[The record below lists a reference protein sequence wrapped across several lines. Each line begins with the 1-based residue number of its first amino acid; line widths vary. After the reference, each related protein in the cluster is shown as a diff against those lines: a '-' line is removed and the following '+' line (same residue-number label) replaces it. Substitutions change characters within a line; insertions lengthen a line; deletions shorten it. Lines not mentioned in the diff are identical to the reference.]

1 MAGFLL
7 IGGAG
12 FIGSHLT
19 HRLAGDGH
27 DVVVVDDRR
36 RYVEGAA
43 GGHEAVHAWREAQ
56 LLCGARVHEA
66 TAGDGAAL
74 HALVA
79 EHRPEVVVQLA
90 NLPLATVARDDP
102 AHARASIVDAT
113 DGVLDAIAAGG
124 GVRRFTYVS
133 SSMVYG
139 DFAREPMPEDGPCRP
154 REAYGRL
161 KLEAEQLVRRRGAQ
175 LGLEVT
181 VVRPSAVYGPGDAHG
196 RFIQRLAAAAR
207 DRRTLVLTGG
217 GLTRL
222 DFTAVADLAGGIAA
236 ASTQIAGAGAT
247 FNLSRGEARS
257 LADAVDIARACGYE
271 VDVRVEPAV
280 DALRPRRGSLD
291 IARAR
296 DRLGYDPAT
305 SLEAGHAAYLE
316 AVAGS
321 AAVPA

>member
-19 HRLAGDGH
+19 HRLIGDGH
-27 DVVVVDDRR
+27 EVTVVDDRR
-36 RYVEGAA
+36 RYTHAA
-43 GGHEAVHAWREAQ
+43 AAGHEAVHAWREAH
-56 LLCGARVHEA
+56 LLRGARVQEA
-66 TAGDGAAL
+66 TAGDGAEL
-74 HALVA
+74 HDLLAA
-79 EHRPEVVVQLA
+79 CRPDLVVQLA

-102 AHARASIVDAT
+102 EHARASIVDAT
-113 DGVLDAIAAGG
+113 AGVLDAVAAAGG
-124 GVRRFTYVS
+124 VERFIYVS

-139 DFAREPMPEDGPCRP
+139 DFAGEPMPEDGPFRP

-161 KLEAEQLVRRRGAQ
+161 KLEAEHLVRRRGAQ
-175 LGLEVT
+175 SGLEAT

-207 DRRTLVLTGG
+207 DGHTLVLTGG

-222 DFTAVADLAGGIAA
+222 DFTAVADVAGGIAA
-236 ASTQIAGAGAT
+236 ASTQPKGAGWT

-257 LADAVDIARACGYE
+257 LVEAVEIARACGYD
-271 VDVRVEPAV
+271 VDARVEPTA

-291 IARAR
+291 IGRARAL
-296 DRLGYDPAT
+296 LGYDPVI
-305 SLEAGHAAYLE
+305 SLERGLADYLE
-316 AVAGS
+316 AVVGP

>member
-19 HRLAGDGH
+19 HRLIDDGH
-27 DVVVVDDRR
+27 DVSVVDDRR
-36 RYVEGAA
+36 RYSEAA
-43 GGHEAVHAWREAQ
+43 IAGHDAVRAWREAH
-56 LLCGARVHEA
+56 LLRGARVHDV
-66 TAGDGAAL
+66 TAGDGGAL
-74 HALVA
+74 HDIVA
-79 EHRPEVVVQLA
+79 AERPDVVVQLA

-113 DGVLDAIAAGG
+113 AGVLDAVAAGG

-139 DFAREPMPEDGPCRP
+139 DFARDPMPEDGPCRP

-161 KLEAEQLVRRRGAQ
+161 KLEAERLVRRRARA
-175 LGLEVT
+175 LGLEAT

-196 RFIQRLAAAAR
+196 RFIQRLAGAAR
-207 DRRTLVLTGG
+207 DGHTLVLTGG

-222 DFTAVADLAGGIAA
+222 DFTAVADLAAGIAA
-236 ASTQIAGAGAT
+236 ASTKSAGAGGT

-257 LADAVDIARACGYE
+257 LAEAVDIARGCGYN
-271 VDVRVEPAV
+271 VDVRIEPAA

-291 IARAR
+291 VTRARAL
-296 DRLGYDPAT
+296 LGYDPVT
-305 SLEAGHAAYLE
+305 SLEEGLAAHLAG
-316 AVAGS
+316 VAGS